1 MKRTIGWQLI
11 FSFLV
16 ISIVNIGLLGW
27 LSMRIMNDHFEE
39 YVSLRQTE
47 EITAFTDKL
56 EKAFGEE
63 GSWDMMAVSAVGNDA
78 LESNII
84 LKLYEADGQLIWTP
98 SKEEEEKFQQMD
110 SHMMQM
116 NDMMNFEERNYTQ
129 ATTALYDSGREI
141 GRLEIGTL
149 GPYAYNEH
157 DRQFMTDVK
166 NNFLIVALL
175 TLVLTILFA
184 IGIARKLSKPVREV
198 SSFTKE
204 IAKGNYANQVPQETK
219 IVEIDDL
226 ILSVNTLS
234 HQLDNQKAIRNRLSS
249 DISHEIRTPLTTLKG
264 NLEAMLDGIWE
275 ITEDRLHI
283 CYDEVN
289 RISRLI
295 GDIDKINEIESQHE
309 KLTITS
315 FDLQEL
321 SKKIVTNF
329 ASTVGQKNISLSI
342 TGDRVMI
349 AADRDKIS
357 QVLTNLLSNA
367 IKFTP
372 ENGMIKIETLKQ
384 GDQAVLKVSDNG
396 IGISSEDNEK
406 IFERFYMTEPS
417 RNSKLGGQGIGLA
430 IVRSIVKKHRGTIG
444 VESDPGKGATFII
457 SLPLK

>member
-47 EITAFTDKL
+47 EITAYTDKL
-56 EKAFGEE
+56 EKAFSEAE
-63 GSWDMMAVSAVGNDA
+63 SWDVTAISAVGTDA
-78 LESNII
+78 LETNII
-84 LKLYEADGQLIWTP
+84 LKLYGADGQLIWAP
-98 SKEEEEKFQQMD
+98 SKEEEENFQQTS
-110 SHMMQM
+110 SHMMKM
-116 NDMMNFEERNYTQ
+116 NDMMNFEERNYSQT
-129 ATTALYDSGREI
+129 TTALYDGAKEI
-141 GRLEIGTL
+141 GRLEIGTM
-149 GPYAYNEH
+149 GPYVYNEH

-166 NNFLIVALL
+166 NNFLIVAFL
-175 TLVLTILFA
+175 TLVLSILFA
-184 IGIARKLSKPVREV
+184 IWVARKLSKPVIKV
-198 SSFTKE
+198 SDFTKE

-226 ILSVNTLS
+226 IRSVNTLS
-234 HQLDNQKAIRNRLSS
+234 HQLDDQKAIRNRLSS

-275 ITEDRLHI
+275 ITEDRLRI

-309 KLTITS
+309 KLTISS

-329 ASTVGQKNISLSI
+329 SSTVGQKNIALSVI
-342 TGDRVMI
+342 GDRVMI

-357 QVLTNLLSNA
+357 QVLTNILSNA

-384 GDQAVLKVSDNG
+384 GDQAILKVSDNG
-396 IGISSEDNEK
+396 IGISSEDK
-406 IFERFYMTEPS
+406 VRIFERFYMTEPS

-430 IVRSIVKKHRGTIG
+430 IVRSIVKKHKGTIS
-444 VESDPGKGATFII
+444 VESAPGKGATFIV

>member
-11 FSFLV
+11 FSFLA
-16 ISIVNIGLLGW
+16 ISVVSVGLFGW
-27 LSMRIMNDHFEE
+27 LSMRIMNDHFKA

-47 EITAFTDKL
+47 EITAFTGQL
-56 EKAFGEE
+56 EQAFAGG
-63 GSWDMMAVSAVGNDA
+63 GSWDKTVLSTIGTDA
-78 LESNII
+78 LKSNII
-84 LKLYEADGQLIWTP
+84 LKVYDAGGQLIWAP
-98 SKEEEEKFQQMD
+98 SAEEEKTLQQTG

-116 NDMMNFEERNYTQ
+116 NDMMGGEESGYTL
-129 ATTALYDSGREI
+129 ATTKLYDGGKEI
-141 GRLEIGTL
+141 GSLAIGTI
-149 GPYAYNEH
+149 GPYAYTEH

-175 TLVLTILFA
+175 TLVLSILFA
-184 IGIARKLSKPVREV
+184 GWVARQLSRPVVKV
-198 SSFTKE
+198 SDFTKE
-204 IAKGNYANQVPQETK
+204 IAKGNYADQVPQETK
-219 IVEIDDL
+219 IVEIDEL
-226 ILSVNTLS
+226 IHSVNQLS
-234 HQLDNQKAIRNRLSS
+234 HQLEDQQAIRNRLSS

-275 ITEDRLHI
+275 ITENRLRI

-295 GDIDKINEIESQHE
+295 GDIDRINEIESHHE
-309 KLTITS
+309 KLTISS

-329 ASTVGQKNISLSI
+329 ASAVGQKNIALSVS
-342 TGDRVMI
+342 GERVMI

-372 ENGMIKIETLKQ
+372 ENGEIEIETRKQ
-384 GDQAVLKVSDNG
+384 GEQAILKVSDNG
-396 IGISSEDNEK
+396 IGISLDNQEK

-430 IVRSIVKKHRGTIG
+430 IVKSIVKKHKGTVR
-444 VESDPGKGATFII
+444 VESNPDKGATFIV
-457 SLPLK
+457 SLPLE

>member
-1 MKRTIGWQLI
+1 MKRTIGWQLL
-11 FSFLV
+11 FSFLA
-16 ISIVNIGLLGW
+16 ISVVSVGLFGW
-27 LSMRIMNDHFEE
+27 LSMRIMNDHFKA

-47 EITAFTDKL
+47 EITAFTGQL
-56 EKAFGEE
+56 EQAFVGG
-63 GSWDMMAVSAVGNDA
+63 GSWDNTAISTIGADA
-78 LESNII
+78 LKSNII
-84 LKLYEADGQLIWTP
+84 LKVYDVNGQIIWAP
-98 SKEEEEKFQQMD
+98 SAEEEKNLQQSG

-116 NDMMNFEERNYTQ
+116 NDMMGGEESGYTL
-129 ATTALYDSGREI
+129 TTTTLYDGGKEI
-141 GRLEIGTL
+141 GSLAIGTI

-175 TLVLTILFA
+175 TLVLAILFA
-184 IGIARKLSKPVREV
+184 GWVARQLSRPVVKV
-198 SSFTKE
+198 SDFTKE
-204 IAKGNYANQVPQETK
+204 IAKGNYANQVPPETK
-219 IVEIDDL
+219 IVEIDEL
-226 ILSVNTLS
+226 IHSVNKLS
-234 HQLDNQKAIRNRLSS
+234 HQLENQQAIRNRLSS

-275 ITEDRLHI
+275 ITEDRLRI

-295 GDIDKINEIESQHE
+295 GDIDRINEIESQQE
-309 KLTITS
+309 KLTISS

-329 ASTVGQKNISLSI
+329 ASAVGQKNIALSV
-342 TGDRVMI
+342 TGERVMI
-349 AADRDKIS
+349 AADKDKIS

-372 ENGMIKIETLKQ
+372 ENGKIEIETRKQ
-384 GDQAVLKVSDNG
+384 GEQAILKVSDSG
-396 IGISSEDNEK
+396 IGISLDDQEK

-430 IVRSIVKKHRGTIG
+430 IVKSIIKKHKGTVR
-444 VESDPGKGATFII
+444 VESDPGKGAIFIV
-457 SLPLK
+457 SLPLN

>member
-1 MKRTIGWQLI
+1 MKRTIGWQLL
-11 FSFLV
+11 FSFLA
-16 ISIVNIGLLGW
+16 ISIVSVGLFGW
-27 LSMRIMNDHFEE
+27 LSMRIINDHFEE

-47 EITAFTDKL
+47 EITAFTGQL
-56 EKAFGEE
+56 EQAYVG
-63 GSWDMMAVSAVGNDA
+63 GDSWDTTAISTIGADA

-84 LKLYEADGQLIWTP
+84 LKVYDANGQLIWAP
-98 SKEEEEKFQQMD
+98 SAEEEKTLQQTG

-116 NDMMNFEERNYTQ
+116 NDMMGGEESGYTL
-129 ATTALYDSGREI
+129 TTTTLHDGGKEI
-141 GRLEIGTL
+141 GSLAIGTI
-149 GPYAYNEH
+149 GPYAYTEH

-175 TLVLTILFA
+175 TLVLAILFA
-184 IGIARKLSKPVREV
+184 GWVARKLSRPVVKV
-198 SSFTKE
+198 SDFTKE
-204 IAKGNYANQVPQETK
+204 IAKGNYADQVPQETK
-219 IVEIDDL
+219 IVEIDEL
-226 ILSVNTLS
+226 IHSVNKLS
-234 HQLDNQKAIRNRLSS
+234 HQLENQQAIRNRLSS

-275 ITEDRLHI
+275 ITEDRLRI

-295 GDIDKINEIESQHE
+295 GDIDRINEIESQHE
-309 KLTITS
+309 KLTISS

-329 ASTVGQKNISLSI
+329 ASSIGQKNIALSVA
-342 TGDRVMI
+342 GESVQI
-349 AADRDKIS
+349 AADKDKIS

-372 ENGMIKIETLKQ
+372 ENGKIEIETRKQ
-384 GDQAVLKVSDNG
+384 GEQAILKVSDNG
-396 IGISSEDNEK
+396 IGISPADQEK

-430 IVRSIVKKHRGTIG
+430 IVKSIAKKHKGTVR
-444 VESDPGKGATFII
+444 VESAPGKGATFTV
-457 SLPLK
+457 SLPLE